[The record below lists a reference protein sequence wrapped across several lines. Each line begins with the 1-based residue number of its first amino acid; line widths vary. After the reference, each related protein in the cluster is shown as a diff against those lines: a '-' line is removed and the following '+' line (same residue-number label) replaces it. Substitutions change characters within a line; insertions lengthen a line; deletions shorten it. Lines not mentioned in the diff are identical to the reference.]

1 VGSPAWRVVA
11 FVGGVGRS
19 DTADYRHHLEDR
31 PNRHP
36 VGAVEHRLVSRITD
50 DGVLIAQAR
59 FHDE

>member
-1 VGSPAWRVVA
+1 VVA

>member
-1 VGSPAWRVVA
+1 MVA

-31 PNRHP
+31 PNRRP
-36 VGAVEHRLVSRITD
+36 VGAVDYSSEHRLTD

-59 FHDE
+59 FHYE